1 MVATFRMWE
10 AEFPGVSN
18 NPLFVPASFSGD
30 VHLPQKP
37 SSEFFH
43 SEACVWTGQ
52 MATLHEK
59 LIFRQTAGKMPMNPN
74 TSFAAAEGRVDAYI
88 QLKDVFFDVAPVHPE
103 RQKLLRSDQIF
114 SFRGDG
120 GLRGPQSLKVVV
132 YGSHLVP
139 APHRVVASTLHFN
152 RPFWIPCGKFAD
164 SACLQAHNAE
174 IDMLAQDVCS
184 LHMPKMY
191 VVQETSLGFIHC
203 NIYSRC
209 GKVSSLHFH
218 LCTRNGKCQLRF

>member
-18 NPLFVPASFSGD
+18 NPLFVPASFS
-30 VHLPQKP
+30 
-37 SSEFFH
+37 
-43 SEACVWTGQ
+43 
-52 MATLHEK
+52 
-59 LIFRQTAGKMPMNPN
+59 
-74 TSFAAAEGRVDAYI
+74 EGRVDAYI

-152 RPFWIPCGKFAD
+152 RPFWIPCEFSKPSRTGHFFD
-164 SACLQAHNAE
+164 VQIHRWSAKKQKW
-174 IDMLAQDVCS
+174 IDMGISGFGVPHEQVVKVVKGKLVTTKSTIEMKLTSYGIRTYDVGVLCYKAAQ
-184 LHMPKMY
+184 
-191 VVQETSLGFIHC
+191 IHYC
-203 NIYSRC
+203 APS
-209 GKVSSLHFH
+209 KSF
-218 LCTRNGKCQLRF
+218 